1 MKSNMHVCPQDSTGA
16 CVPPCRACVPARL
29 CVCVHVCVPVEAR
42 DREERSVGEHG
53 RVGPADGRS
62 AAAEHRVLAR
72 GTGERRGEAAVGVV
86 GEEGE
91 QQRCGID
98 YGEWNLVANDIPV
111 CGRCLW
117 GTGIDVAV

>member
-1 MKSNMHVCPQDSTGA
+1 MLTSAQLRTP
-16 CVPPCRACVPARL
+16 L
-29 CVCVHVCVPVEAR
+29 
-42 DREERSVGEHG
+42 
-53 RVGPADGRS
+53 ADNCSFADPRKL
-62 AAAEHRVLAR
+62 LAR